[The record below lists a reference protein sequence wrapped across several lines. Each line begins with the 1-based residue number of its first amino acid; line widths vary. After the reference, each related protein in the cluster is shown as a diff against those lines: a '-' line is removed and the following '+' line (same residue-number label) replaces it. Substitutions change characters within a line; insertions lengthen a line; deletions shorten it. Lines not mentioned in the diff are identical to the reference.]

1 MAKQCRQCGAW
12 AEDMDKFCQQC
23 GSALAS
29 AIVEEAPEVVEAE
42 IILPTKRYHNP
53 AADAREVRER
63 LIGEKAEYYL
73 PRFEKMETLNSYIS
87 WNWAAFI
94 FGSFWMLYRK
104 MYAFC
109 IAAMAAS
116 FFVGTVDSALLNL
129 LLSIAFGVFGN
140 YLYMRDIDKR
150 TQKALD
156 LQPEEREEYIQQYS
170 GTSQKAVWIV
180 LAIWVIVNMIFS

>member
-1 MAKQCRQCGAW
+1 
-12 AEDMDKFCQQC
+12 
-23 GSALAS
+23 
-29 AIVEEAPEVVEAE
+29 
-42 IILPTKRYHNP
+42 
-53 AADAREVRER
+53 
-63 LIGEKAEYYL
+63 
-73 PRFEKMETLNSYIS
+73 
-87 WNWAAFI
+87 
-94 FGSFWMLYRK
+94 